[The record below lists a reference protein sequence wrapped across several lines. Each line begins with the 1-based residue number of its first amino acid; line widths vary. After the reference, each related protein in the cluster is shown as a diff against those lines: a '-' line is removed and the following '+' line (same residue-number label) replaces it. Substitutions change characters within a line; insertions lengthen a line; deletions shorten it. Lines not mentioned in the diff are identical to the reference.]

1 MYETIQGLPLFKG
14 TTTAQISLFLEKTN
28 VEFLKYRPSD
38 VLVKSGE
45 QCSHIRFLIAGK
57 VKSKLKVAGGAA
69 TLCSIHGEGAVFCP
83 SRLFGLYT
91 EYDHEV
97 TALTGVSLMQV
108 RKDQYFQLI
117 QTEPIF
123 LLNYINYL
131 SYKAQQ
137 PQRGLMEMSRVSLGG
152 WLQALSSGL
161 LDRHAL
167 AACMYTTRKDLCD
180 ILAKSPSEL
189 ETELYSLQKK
199 GEITFE
205 NDLELKLK

>member
-14 TTTAQISLFLEKTN
+14 TNTAQISLFLEKTN

-38 VLVKSGE
+38 ILIKSGE
-45 QCSHIRFLIAGK
+45 QCSYIRFIIAGK
-57 VKSKLKVAGGAA
+57 VKSSLEVAGGAA

-83 SRLFGLYT
+83 SRLFGLHT

-97 TALTGVSLMQV
+97 TALTGVSMMQV
-108 RKDQYFQLI
+108 RKDQYFKLI

-123 LLNYINYL
+123 LLNYINYI
-131 SYKAQQ
+131 SYRAQQ
-137 PQRGLMEMSRVSLGG
+137 PQRGLMGISRIGLEG
-152 WLQALSSGL
+152 WLQALSNGL

-167 AACMYTTRKDLCD
+167 AASLFTTRKDLCD
-180 ILAKSPSEL
+180 ILAKTPSGL
-189 ETELYSLQKK
+189 DTELIALQEK